1 MRPPKGEHIAYHI
14 CQFEEHILARPRFKR
29 SPGQAPPVADGEQ
42 DRGGSLQDE
51 VPMGMPD
58 ATQPQY
64 EPPNVEIPFPAHTRA
79 PSRESTDSLSD
90 DMATVV

>member
-1 MRPPKGEHIAYHI
+1 LNVSDHSSEQQSTRATRTNLG
-14 CQFEEHILARPRFKR
+14 FKR
-29 SPGQAPPVADGEQ
+29 APGQDPPVADGEQ

-51 VPMGMPD
+51 VPMGIPD

-64 EPPNVEIPFPAHTRA
+64 EPPDIEIPSPEHTRA
-79 PSRESTDSLSD
+79 PSRESTDSLSN